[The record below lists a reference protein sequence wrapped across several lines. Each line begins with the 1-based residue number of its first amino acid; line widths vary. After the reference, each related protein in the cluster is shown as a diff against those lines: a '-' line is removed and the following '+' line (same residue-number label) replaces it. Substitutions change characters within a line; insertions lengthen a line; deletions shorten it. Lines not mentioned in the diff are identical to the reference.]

1 MATDRMKNLAALHNP
16 DMFAGG
22 KDVIGGM
29 GDKGVNSSIG
39 AQWKGR
45 AAQLDKEA
53 RSIPA
58 SERGSTKM
66 NSKLKRC
73 KDGEKPDLGVS
84 AP

>member
-1 MATDRMKNLAALHNP
+1 MATGRMKTLAALHNP

-39 AQWKGR
+39 GQWKDR

-73 KDGEKPDLGVS
+73 KE
-84 AP
+84 